1 MKKSLLNLNKK
12 GQFGMVGAGMVTG
25 ILFLVIAL
33 VIGLVIYSKF
43 VSSIDN
49 TTMNAEELGVLG
61 DIRSYAILGFGL
73 LALGILVAV
82 GSFIMALFV
91 RR

>member
-1 MKKSLLNLNKK
+1 MQNSKK
-12 GQFGMVGAGMVTG
+12 GQFGAVGAGMVTG

-43 VSSIDN
+43 VTSIDN
-49 TTMNAEELGVLG
+49 STMSAEEKAVLG

-82 GSFIMALFV
+82 GSFIMALFTG
-91 RR
+91 R